1 MPYEPLWCL
10 LCRSVWQIHN
20 YQSHYQTEFNHGAK
34 YSCKL
39 CRDKSIKMTKP
50 CHYAAIKTSGSKSYF
65 LNLFQGSLLLILLCS
80 PKQLDLRVFAL
91 SLGHSFPWPGQIWMW
106 VSVSTENKKWCLSG
120 SPPRH
125 EFIQVCAGELAGMER
140 TVKPSLLSPAWV
152 ESRYCLIWLI
162 SATCTGFSNSPVF
175 FRCQSLWILDL
186 LFRFFAFFAQISLS
200 NLEYVCYFI
209 TCITCSCKML
219 VNYFLERPQENIL

>member
-50 CHYAAIKTSGSKSYF
+50 CHYAAIKTSGSKIYF

-80 PKQLDLRVFAL
+80 PKQLDFKGVCPFFRSQFPMTWPDLNVSLSEYRKQKMMPFWLTTQAWIYPGMCRRTGRDGENCKTFSPQCCPGRKQILFDMTNLSHLHRLFQQSCVFQMPVFVDFGSLIQIFCFLCPNFLKQSGICLLFYHLHYL
-91 SLGHSFPWPGQIWMW
+91 SL
-106 VSVSTENKKWCLSG
+106 
-120 SPPRH
+120 
-125 EFIQVCAGELAGMER
+125 
-140 TVKPSLLSPAWV
+140 
-152 ESRYCLIWLI
+152 
-162 SATCTGFSNSPVF
+162 
-175 FRCQSLWILDL
+175 
-186 LFRFFAFFAQISLS
+186 
-200 NLEYVCYFI
+200 
-209 TCITCSCKML
+209 
-219 VNYFLERPQENIL
+219 